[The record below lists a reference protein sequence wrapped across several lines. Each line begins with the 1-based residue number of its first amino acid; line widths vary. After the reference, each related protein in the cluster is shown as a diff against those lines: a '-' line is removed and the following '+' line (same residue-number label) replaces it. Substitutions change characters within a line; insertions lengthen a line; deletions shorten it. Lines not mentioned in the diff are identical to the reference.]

1 MIRTDS
7 NGGKTLK
14 ALRKEEQE
22 RKNKELREK
31 CEALA
36 VERYGEQQIKELS
49 NSNKGLFYL
58 PILDEEEQTIE
69 KLAVLKP
76 IDRHIL
82 SYASTKIEDDG
93 LYSFLGAV
101 LESCWLMGD
110 DEIKMDDEYFIPAC
124 GKINK
129 IIEGKKAA
137 LVKR

>member
-7 NGGKTLK
+7 SDGKSLK
-14 ALRKEEQE
+14 ALRKEEAQ
-22 RKNKELREK
+22 RKEVELRAQCEEK
-31 CEALA
+31 AKQLWPDVDFA
-36 VERYGEQQIKELS
+36 ALS
-49 NSNKGLFYL
+49 NKHKGLFFL
-58 PILDEEEQTIE
+58 PILDEDENGIE

-82 SYASTKIEDDG
+82 SYASTKIEDEG
-93 LYSFLGAV
+93 LYTFLGAV

-110 DEIKMDDEYFIPAC
+110 EEIKTDDQYFIPAC